1 MTGAALPSCGA
12 RTAAMS
18 RTSRLILATAAATL
32 GGCDV
37 MGPARTLPVQRRTP
51 TEVRPITPLVSLSAK
66 GTPGAQDPKKGDA
79 TQYVFLV
86 RIKVVTIEVPVGTV
100 SSSERIWNWLDEE
113 LVGADTLVNLG
124 RNGLRMG
131 VGRRD
136 DWPAVAKML
145 KALTG
150 RGLTQTL
157 LMTTPSKPVSYVVK
171 QRQGVQTIFLFYPD
185 RTCSGADYPPGDN
198 LLTMACT
205 FDADEPQKLMMVG
218 LPQIRATKRSPRIV
232 KAKTGLSIVDQARLF
247 SFDPL
252 TFRLRFQGGDFLM
265 IGPGAR
271 AGRPISVG
279 HHFLIQKRKGVQFET
294 VLILIPE
301 VVAAPVRGRAP
312 SALGGLRGPATGT
325 TP

>member
-1 MTGAALPSCGA
+1 
-12 RTAAMS
+12 MS
-18 RTSRLILATAAATL
+18 RTARFILLIVAATW
-32 GGCDV
+32 GGCEGV
-37 MGPARTLPVQRRTP
+37 GPARPLPVQRRKP
-51 TEVRPITPLVSLSAK
+51 TAVQPAAGVVAPADKAAK
-66 GTPGAQDPKKGDA
+66 GKSPPSKDDA
-79 TQYVFLV
+79 ARYVFLV
-86 RIKVVTIEVPVGTV
+86 RIKVVTIEVPVGTI
-100 SSSERIWNWLDEE
+100 SSSEKIWSWLDEE
-113 LVGADTLVNLG
+113 RVGAQTLVTLG

-171 QRQGVQTIFLFYPD
+171 QRQGVQTLFLFYPD

-198 LLTMACT
+198 LLTIACT
-205 FDADEPQKLMMVG
+205 FDADEPEKLMITG
-218 LPQIRATKRSPRIV
+218 LPQIRATRHRPRIV
-232 KAKTGLSIVDQARLF
+232 KGSGGLSIVDQSALF

-252 TFRLRFQGGDFLM
+252 TFRFRFQGGDFVM
-265 IGPGAR
+265 IGPGAQ
-271 AGRPISVG
+271 AGRAVTLG

-301 VVAAPVRGRAP
+301 VVAAPVRERSP
-312 SALGGLRGPATGT
+312 SPLSGLGPPATGGS
-325 TP
+325 P